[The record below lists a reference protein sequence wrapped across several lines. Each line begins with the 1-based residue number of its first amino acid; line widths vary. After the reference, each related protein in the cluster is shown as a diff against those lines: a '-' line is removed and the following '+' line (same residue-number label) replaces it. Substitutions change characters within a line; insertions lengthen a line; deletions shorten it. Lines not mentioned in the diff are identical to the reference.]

1 MNLHL
6 NTMQEPIFLDNA
18 CTATRMLEK
27 RRQLFEAEEALES
40 HKDEFARREDAFH
53 RREEALRKRDLK
65 LQESLIQFNKFLQEN
80 ENKRTRALKRYEHYN
95 TSSYF
100 LYFQLCT

>member
-1 MNLHL
+1 MTFGSTGMMHD
-6 NTMQEPIFLDNA
+6 PIFLDNA

-27 RRQLFEAEEALES
+27 KRQLFEAEESLEA
-40 HKDEFARREDAFH
+40 HKNEFARKEDAFH

-80 ENKRTRALKRYEHYN
+80 ENKRTRAMKRYVA
-95 TSSYF
+95 
-100 LYFQLCT
+100 LI